1 MRENDRSTPTYLRL
15 WVVVWAEAQQWI
27 KKRICKTTIR
37 RCFLQT
43 QTKTPTIMD
52 VANIT
57 EVDGDLFTSNSAA
70 LAHCVSECLTMGA
83 GIAIPFKKF
92 FGRVNLLKEQNKG
105 PGQVAWLCVPMEN
118 DKVMPYRFVFY
129 LVTKKLYNH
138 KPLLE
143 DIRKSLLELR
153 RLCQQHEI
161 RTLSIPRLACG
172 KDGKDWRKEILPMLH
187 EVFSEMPELAITVY
201 RL

>member
-1 MRENDRSTPTYLRL
+1 M
-15 WVVVWAEAQQWI
+15 VVVVDE
-27 KKRICKTTIR
+27 KGTCKPVINET
-37 RCFLQT
+37 LLSQT
-43 QTKTPTIMD
+43 QTKTRIMA
-52 VANIT
+52 VATASAAAAAANIT
-57 EVDGDLFTSNSAA
+57 EVEGDLFTSNSAA

-129 LVTKKLYNH
+129 LVTKKVYNH

-172 KDGKDWRKEILPMLH
+172 KDGKDWCKEILPMLH